1 MNTQFT
7 SSEIYIIIVYF
18 VYGLAFFSLGLALV
32 TTCRRRSTPF
42 RFLSAIAPLAAF
54 GLLHAAHEWIEMLQA
69 IAIAGD
75 ETYTPTLT
83 LEIIRVSLLVA
94 SFLCLLAF
102 GMYLVSPEPTIWRR
116 LLRPLAAMLLL
127 WLAATVIAT
136 LILDTEALE
145 TIAMADVLSRYSL
158 AIPAAGVGVWALMRQ
173 QRVFREH
180 DMPQFGLYLVW
191 AATAL
196 LLYGAIG
203 QLFVRE
209 TGLFPSTLLN
219 NGQFLQWFGFPVQL
233 FRGLLALVL
242 AYFLIR
248 ALDAFEFESRRR
260 LDEANKTI
268 VDTQQAQ
275 IELERRNRVEM
286 ERLNDELRGTTHEL
300 ALLLDLSN
308 LLASPL
314 SLDDR
319 LHQLLDKLVRELTFC
334 DSVVITLTEPIW
346 EKLTVAAAIG
356 FMFAED
362 EQPCAMYEEAIEL
375 GNQCVQ
381 TATALCR
388 HTDNLI
394 IEFDPETALDERE
407 CQAHDSPM
415 TILALPLMVEDRVI
429 GSLVIGRQNLIF
441 LTEMSL
447 TEFKLILGVSQGLGL
462 SLEYAR
468 LIDEAEDRKN
478 VLAKLLHQAV
488 GAQEAERQRIAREL
502 HDATGQSLTAISLG
516 LRGIET
522 ALTQESSAIVKDVHD
537 IGGMS
542 TQALGELRQIIA
554 DLRPTHLDDLGLA
567 PAVRWYLKDYES
579 RRSIHA
585 VLNVHGEQMRLP
597 PEYETVLFRIIQEAM
612 TNVTK
617 HAEATEVLVTLE
629 MAPSQVTLS
638 VKDNGKGFDIGLV
651 LERKQT
657 YQGWGLLGMY
667 ERAALLGGQVAIQS
681 AAETGTCVEVT
692 VPLQMES

>member
-7 SSEIYIIIVYF
+7 SSEIYIIVVYF

-32 TTCRRRSTPF
+32 TTCRRRSIPF
-42 RFLSAIAPLAAF
+42 RFLSAIVPLAAF
-54 GLLHAAHEWIEMLQA
+54 GLLHATHEWIEMLQA
-69 IAIAGD
+69 IAVAGD

-83 LEIIRVSLLVA
+83 LEIIRVSLLAA

-102 GMYLVSPEPTIWRR
+102 GMYLVSPEPTRWRR
-116 LLRPLAAMLLL
+116 LLLSLAGMTLL
-127 WLAATVIAT
+127 WLAATFVTT
-136 LILDTEALE
+136 LILDTEPLE
-145 TIAMADVLSRYSL
+145 TIAMADVLSRYIL
-158 AIPAAGVGVWALMRQ
+158 AIPAAGVGAWALMWQ
-173 QRVFREH
+173 QRIFREH
-180 DMPQFGLYLVW
+180 DMPQFGRYLVW

-196 LLYGAIG
+196 LLYGVIG

-219 NGQFLQWFGFPVQL
+219 SGQFMQWFGFPVQL
-233 FRGLLALVL
+233 FRGIIALIL

-260 LDEANKTI
+260 LGEANKTI
-268 VDTQQAQ
+268 VETQQAQ

-286 ERLNDELRGTTHEL
+286 ERLNDELRETAHEL
-300 ALLLDLSN
+300 ALLLDLTN
-308 LLASPL
+308 LLVSPI

-319 LHQLLDKLVRELTFC
+319 LHQLLDKLVRELKFC
-334 DSVVITLTEPIW
+334 DSAMITLAEPTW
-346 EKLTVAAAIG
+346 EKLTVAASMG
-356 FMFAED
+356 FRFAED

-375 GNQCVQ
+375 SNQCVQ
-381 TATALCR
+381 TAIALCR
-388 HTDNLI
+388 HTDDLI
-394 IEFDPETALDERE
+394 IEFNPETALDERE
-407 CQAHDSPM
+407 CQSHDNPM

-429 GSLVIGRQNLIF
+429 GSLVFGRQNLIF
-441 LTEMSL
+441 LAEMSL
-447 TEFKLILGVSQGLGL
+447 AEFKLILGVAQGLGL

-468 LIDEAEDRKN
+468 LVDEAEDRKN
-478 VLAKLLHQAV
+478 VLAELLHQAV
-488 GAQEAERQRIAREL
+488 GTQEAERQRIAREL

-516 LRGIET
+516 LRGVET
-522 ALTQESSAIVKDVHD
+522 VLTQESNAIVKEVHD
-537 IGGMS
+537 LGGMS

-579 RRSIHA
+579 RRSIQT
-585 VLNVHGEQMRLP
+585 VLSIHGEQMRLP
-597 PEYETVLFRIIQEAM
+597 PEYETVLFRIMQEAM

-638 VKDNGKGFDIGLV
+638 VKDNGKGFDIGSV

-657 YQGWGLLGMY
+657 YEGWGLLGMH
-667 ERAALLGGQVAIQS
+667 ERATLLGGQVAIQA